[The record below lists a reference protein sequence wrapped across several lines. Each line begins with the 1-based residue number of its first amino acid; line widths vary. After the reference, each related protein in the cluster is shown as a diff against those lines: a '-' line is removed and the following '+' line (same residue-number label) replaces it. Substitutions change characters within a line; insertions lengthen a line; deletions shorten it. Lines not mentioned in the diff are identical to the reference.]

1 MARKSKYLSAQPLPE
16 TSVHYLA
23 GQYGRL
29 SVEDGDDTESNSIG
43 NQAKI
48 ADAFLAEY
56 PDIQIVE
63 RYADNGYTGMNY
75 NRPAFRQ
82 MMADVRSGKIN
93 CIIIKD
99 ISRLGRHFVETS
111 ELVEQIFPA
120 MSVRLISVND
130 NYDSLVQDA
139 GAAASLTMPLKM
151 VMNENYAKD
160 ISRKI
165 RSSIHA
171 QMRSG
176 TYLPSSGSIPYG
188 YLRNAAAA
196 SYDIDEDTAP
206 VVRRIFALRSEGVSF
221 NAIAKQLNQEHIPS
235 PAQLRYLRGMNSS
248 AAYRDALWS
257 RATIRKIVGSDV
269 YIGNRTYGKVSRNH
283 LNEKKKRQPT
293 EQWTVI
299 PNAHPPII
307 SKELF
312 DAVQQVNQE
321 VLASRAAY
329 RTCADVG
336 DVQADLFRGKLFCAE
351 CGSPMGAGKGC
362 ARHGAH
368 SPSRL
373 FYDCNRYRY
382 SAHTVCS
389 SHYIRHERLLAAVTD
404 ALDQQLA
411 LAVDVERLIHEID
424 HSAELTQAKQEKQNT
439 ATSLRLQRQGL
450 DRKLDMLIHD
460 LSTGLIGREEF
471 LYAKEK
477 YQAEL
482 NRILAAEVAQK
493 ERIEQMQKGLSTA
506 QAWVCAMQEYGESTG
521 GLELGITNLL
531 NQLYSRDLSRKIKS
545 VTDRKKLNGE
555 YAFGAV
561 PYGYQ
566 KGEQKNTIVVDPP
579 AADVVRQIFQ
589 WASQGISITQIAQ
602 RLNASGT
609 ETPSVYLAKAR
620 GRYKVRKFWT
630 YESVRNILQN
640 RIYTGDT
647 EAFKSHVVKVG
658 SNRTKLLPEAER
670 PIIPH
675 THEPIRR
682 NPKICH
688 SYS

>member
-1 MARKSKYLSAQPLPE
+1 MAAFFCPQTENLSAQHWYGI
-16 TSVHYLA
+16 SYL
-23 GQYGRL
+23 RL
-29 SVEDGDDTESNSIG
+29 SKLGKRYESESIDNQRKLIHEFVQRHPEITLVGEQVEDGYSGTNYDRPG
-43 NQAKI
+43 FQGVM
-48 ADAFLAEY
+48 DAIREKKANCV
-56 PDIQIVE
+56 IV
-63 RYADNGYTGMNY
+63 
-75 NRPAFRQ
+75 
-82 MMADVRSGKIN
+82 
-93 CIIIKD
+93 KD

-120 MSVRLISVND
+120 MNVRLISVND

-206 VVRRIFALRSEGVSF
+206 VVRRIFILRSEGVSL

-257 RATIRKIVGSDV
+257 RATIRKIVSSDV

-283 LNEKKKRQPT
+283 LNEKKKHQPT
-293 EQWTVI
+293 EQWTII
-299 PNAHPPII
+299 PNAHPPIV

-312 DAVQQVNQE
+312 DSVQQVNQE

-329 RTCADVG
+329 RTCADIG

-477 YQAEL
+477 YRAEL
-482 NRILAAEVAQK
+482 NRILAAETAQK

-506 QAWVCAMQEYGESTG
+506 QAWVRAMQEYRRLPAITGE
-521 GLELGITNLL
+521 LL
-531 NQLYSRDLSRKIKS
+531 DTLVER
-545 VTDRKKLNGE
+545 
-555 YAFGAV
+555 
-561 PYGYQ
+561 
-566 KGEQKNTIVVDPP
+566 
-579 AADVVRQIFQ
+579 
-589 WASQGISITQIAQ
+589 ISIHEDRSITVQ
-602 RLNASGT
+602 LNYADPFAALRPYHTLT
-609 ETPSVYLAKAR
+609 EEVAYC
-620 GRYKVRKFWT
+620 G
-630 YESVRNILQN
+630 
-640 RIYTGDT
+640 
-647 EAFKSHVVKVG
+647 
-658 SNRTKLLPEAER
+658 
-670 PIIPH
+670 
-675 THEPIRR
+675 
-682 NPKICH
+682 
-688 SYS
+688 

>member
-1 MARKSKYLSAQPLPE
+1 MAAFFCPQTENLSAQHWYGI
-16 TSVHYLA
+16 SYL
-23 GQYGRL
+23 RL
-29 SVEDGDDTESNSIG
+29 SKLGKRYESESIDNQRKLIHEFVQRHPEITLVGEQVDD
-43 NQAKI
+43 
-48 ADAFLAEY
+48 
-56 PDIQIVE
+56 
-63 RYADNGYTGMNY
+63 GYTGTNY
-75 NRPAFRQ
+75 DRPGFQGVMDAIREKK
-82 MMADVRSGKIN
+82 AN
-93 CIIIKD
+93 CVIVKD

-120 MSVRLISVND
+120 MNVRLISVND
-130 NYDSLVQDA
+130 NYDSLVQYA

-206 VVRRIFALRSEGVSF
+206 VVRRIFTLRSEGVSL

-257 RATIRKIVGSDV
+257 RSTVRKIVGSDV

-312 DAVQQVNQE
+312 DTVQKVNHE

-329 RTCADVG
+329 RACADIG

-382 SAHTVCS
+382 SAHTVCA
-389 SHYIRHERLLAAVTD
+389 SHYIRHERLLATVTD
-404 ALDQQLA
+404 VLDQQLT

-424 HSAELTQAKQEKQNT
+424 HAAELTRAKQEKQNT

-477 YQAEL
+477 YRAEL
-482 NRILAAEVAQK
+482 NRILTAEAAQK
-493 ERIEQMQKGLSTA
+493 KRIEQMQKGLSTA
-506 QAWVCAMQEYGESTG
+506 QTWVRAMQEYQRLPAITK
-521 GLELGITNLL
+521 ELLDTL
-531 NQLYSRDLSRKIKS
+531 
-545 VTDRKKLNGE
+545 VE
-555 YAFGAV
+555 C
-561 PYGYQ
+561 
-566 KGEQKNTIVVDPP
+566 
-579 AADVVRQIFQ
+579 
-589 WASQGISITQIAQ
+589 ISIHEDRSITVQ
-602 RLNASGT
+602 LNYADPFAALRPYHT
-609 ETPSVYLAKAR
+609 LAK
-620 GRYKVRKFWT
+620 
-630 YESVRNILQN
+630 
-640 RIYTGDT
+640 
-647 EAFKSHVVKVG
+647 EAAYCG
-658 SNRTKLLPEAER
+658 
-670 PIIPH
+670 
-675 THEPIRR
+675 
-682 NPKICH
+682 
-688 SYS
+688 

>member
-1 MARKSKYLSAQPLPE
+1 MARKSKYLPTRSLSE

-48 ADAFLAEY
+48 ADAFLAEH
-56 PDIQIVE
+56 PDIRIVE

-75 NRPAFRQ
+75 NRPAFHQ
-82 MMADVRSGKIN
+82 MMADVRNGKIN

-120 MSVRLISVND
+120 MNVRLISAND
-130 NYDSLVQDA
+130 NYDSLMQDA
-139 GAAASLTMPLKM
+139 SAAASLTMPLKM

-171 QMRSG
+171 QMHSG

-188 YLRNAAAA
+188 YLRNAAAV
-196 SYDIDEDTAP
+196 SYDIDEETAP
-206 VVRRIFALRSEGVSF
+206 VVRRIFTLRSEGVSF
-221 NAIAKQLNQEHIPS
+221 NAIAKQLNQERIPS

-257 RATIRKIVGSDV
+257 RTTIRKIVGNDV
-269 YIGNRTYGKVSRNH
+269 YIGNRTYGKISRNH
-283 LNEKKKRQPT
+283 LNEKKKYQPA

-299 PNAHPPII
+299 SNAHPPII

-321 VLASRAAY
+321 VHASRTAY
-329 RTCADVG
+329 HSRPDIGGAK
-336 DVQADLFRGKLFCAE
+336 ADLFRGKLFCAE
-351 CGSPMGAGKGC
+351 CGSPMGAAKGC

-382 SAHTVCS
+382 SAHTACA
-389 SHYIRHERLLAAVTD
+389 SHYIRHERLLASVTD

-424 HSAELTQAKQEKQNT
+424 HSIELLQAKQEKQNA
-439 ATSLRLQRQGL
+439 ATGLRIQRQCL
-450 DRKLDMLIHD
+450 DRKLDSLIHD
-460 LSTGLIGREEF
+460 LSTGLIGRKEF
-471 LYAKEK
+471 LYAKKK
-477 YQAEL
+477 YRAEYDRL
-482 NRILAAEVAQK
+482 LTAEAAQK
-493 ERIEQMQKGLSTA
+493 EQVEQMQKGRSTA
-506 QAWVCAMQEYGESTG
+506 QAWVRAMQNYQRLPTITK
-521 GLELGITNLL
+521 ELLDALVKRVSIHA
-531 NQLYSRDLSRKIKS
+531 
-545 VTDRKKLNGE
+545 DR
-555 YAFGAV
+555 
-561 PYGYQ
+561 
-566 KGEQKNTIVVDPP
+566 
-579 AADVVRQIFQ
+579 
-589 WASQGISITQIAQ
+589 SITIQ
-602 RLNASGT
+602 LNYADPFAT
-609 ETPSVYLAKAR
+609 LLPYHTLAK
-620 GRYKVRKFWT
+620 
-630 YESVRNILQN
+630 
-640 RIYTGDT
+640 
-647 EAFKSHVVKVG
+647 EAVCCG
-658 SNRTKLLPEAER
+658 
-670 PIIPH
+670 
-675 THEPIRR
+675 
-682 NPKICH
+682 
-688 SYS
+688 

>member
-1 MARKSKYLSAQPLPE
+1 MKKQKKPVPPAEAEPVIKKQPLLKRLLFGPE
-16 TSVHYLA
+16 RPDLSELEAGSTTILDILSPTAIDTKSRDYTVVDGVFHAYLYITGYGYSTTVGSCWLAPLVEA
-23 GQYGRL
+23 GEGVNVSFSFTRQNREKIL
-29 SVEDGDDTESNSIG
+29 S
-43 NQAKI
+43 KI
-48 ADAFLAEY
+48 AQTTML
-56 PDIQIVE
+56 
-63 RYADNGYTGMNY
+63 
-75 NRPAFRQ
+75 NRSRMRDVGDTRQ
-82 MMADVRSGKIN
+82 DYEELDSAITSGLYL
-93 CIIIKD
+93 KD
-99 ISRLGRHFVETS
+99 
-111 ELVEQIFPA
+111 
-120 MSVRLISVND
+120 
-130 NYDSLVQDA
+130 
-139 GAAASLTMPLKM
+139 
-151 VMNENYAKD
+151 VMNRQGEDFYYMHTLIEVVAD
-160 ISRKI
+160 D
-165 RSSIHA
+165 
-171 QMRSG
+171 
-176 TYLPSSGSIPYG
+176 PDIPYG

-506 QAWVCAMQEYGESTG
+506 QAWVCAMQEYRRLPAITR
-521 GLELGITNLL
+521 ELLDTLVE
-531 NQLYSRDLSRKIKS
+531 R
-545 VTDRKKLNGE
+545 
-555 YAFGAV
+555 
-561 PYGYQ
+561 
-566 KGEQKNTIVVDPP
+566 
-579 AADVVRQIFQ
+579 
-589 WASQGISITQIAQ
+589 ISIHEDRSITIQ
-602 RLNASGT
+602 LNYAD
-609 ETPSVYLAKAR
+609 PFAALRPYHPLAK
-620 GRYKVRKFWT
+620 
-630 YESVRNILQN
+630 
-640 RIYTGDT
+640 
-647 EAFKSHVVKVG
+647 EAVCCG
-658 SNRTKLLPEAER
+658 
-670 PIIPH
+670 
-675 THEPIRR
+675 
-682 NPKICH
+682 
-688 SYS
+688 

>member
-1 MARKSKYLSAQPLPE
+1 MARKSKYLSAQPLLE

-75 NRPAFRQ
+75 NRPAFHQ

-111 ELVEQIFPA
+111 ELVEQIFPT
-120 MSVRLISVND
+120 MNVRLISVND

-196 SYDIDEDTAP
+196 SYDIDEEAAP
-206 VVRRIFALRSEGVSF
+206 VVRRIFTLRSEGVSF

-293 EQWTVI
+293 EKWTVI

-312 DAVQQVNQE
+312 DSVQQVNQE

-329 RTCADVG
+329 RACADIG

-404 ALDQQLA
+404 ALDQQLT
-411 LAVDVERLIHEID
+411 LTVDVERLIHEID
-424 HSAELTQAKQEKQNT
+424 HSTELTQAKQEKQNA
-439 ATSLRLQRQGL
+439 ATSLRLQRQSL

-477 YQAEL
+477 YRAEL
-482 NRILAAEVAQK
+482 NRILAAEAAQK
-493 ERIEQMQKGLSTA
+493 ERIEQMRKSLSTA
-506 QAWVCAMQEYGESTG
+506 QAWVRAMQEYQRLPAITR
-521 GLELGITNLL
+521 ELLDTLVE
-531 NQLYSRDLSRKIKS
+531 R
-545 VTDRKKLNGE
+545 
-555 YAFGAV
+555 
-561 PYGYQ
+561 
-566 KGEQKNTIVVDPP
+566 
-579 AADVVRQIFQ
+579 
-589 WASQGISITQIAQ
+589 ISIHEDRSITIQ
-602 RLNASGT
+602 LNYADPFAALRPDHT
-609 ETPSVYLAKAR
+609 LTK
-620 GRYKVRKFWT
+620 
-630 YESVRNILQN
+630 
-640 RIYTGDT
+640 
-647 EAFKSHVVKVG
+647 EAACCG
-658 SNRTKLLPEAER
+658 
-670 PIIPH
+670 
-675 THEPIRR
+675 
-682 NPKICH
+682 
-688 SYS
+688 

>member
-1 MARKSKYLSAQPLPE
+1 
-16 TSVHYLA
+16 
-23 GQYGRL
+23 
-29 SVEDGDDTESNSIG
+29 
-43 NQAKI
+43 
-48 ADAFLAEY
+48 
-56 PDIQIVE
+56 
-63 RYADNGYTGMNY
+63 MN
-75 NRPAFRQ
+75 
-82 MMADVRSGKIN
+82 
-93 CIIIKD
+93 
-99 ISRLGRHFVETS
+99 
-111 ELVEQIFPA
+111 
-120 MSVRLISVND
+120 VRLISVND

-139 GAAASLTMPLKM
+139 SAAASLTMPLKM

-176 TYLPSSGSIPYG
+176 TYLPSSSSVPYG
-188 YLRNAAAA
+188 YLRNATAA
-196 SYDIDEDTAP
+196 SYDIDEEAAP

-299 PNAHPPII
+299 LNAHPPII

-329 RTCADVG
+329 RTCADIG

-362 ARHGAH
+362 ARHGAQ

-382 SAHTVCS
+382 SARTACAG
-389 SHYIRHERLLAAVTD
+389 HYIRHEQLLAAVTD
-404 ALDQQLA
+404 VLDQQLT
-411 LAVDVERLIHEID
+411 LAVDVERLLHEID
-424 HSAELTQAKQEKQNT
+424 HSTELTQAKQEKQNT
-439 ATSLRLQRQGL
+439 ATSLRLQRQSL

-477 YQAEL
+477 YRAEL
-482 NRILAAEVAQK
+482 NRILTAEAAQK
-493 ERIEQMQKGLSTA
+493 ERIEQMQKGLSTT
-506 QAWVCAMQEYGESTG
+506 QAWVCAMREYQRLPAVTR
-521 GLELGITNLL
+521 ELLDTLVE
-531 NQLYSRDLSRKIKS
+531 R
-545 VTDRKKLNGE
+545 
-555 YAFGAV
+555 
-561 PYGYQ
+561 
-566 KGEQKNTIVVDPP
+566 
-579 AADVVRQIFQ
+579 
-589 WASQGISITQIAQ
+589 ISIHEDRSITIQ
-602 RLNASGT
+602 LNYAD
-609 ETPSVYLAKAR
+609 PFAALPPYHPLAK
-620 GRYKVRKFWT
+620 
-630 YESVRNILQN
+630 
-640 RIYTGDT
+640 
-647 EAFKSHVVKVG
+647 EAVCCG
-658 SNRTKLLPEAER
+658 
-670 PIIPH
+670 
-675 THEPIRR
+675 
-682 NPKICH
+682 
-688 SYS
+688 

>member
-1 MARKSKYLSAQPLPE
+1 MARKSKYLTAQPLPAA
-16 TSVHYLA
+16 SVYYLA

-48 ADAFLAEY
+48 ADAFLAEH

-63 RYADNGYTGMNY
+63 RYADNGYTGMSY
-75 NRPAFRQ
+75 NRPAFHQ
-82 MMADVRSGKIN
+82 LMADVRSGKIN

-111 ELVEQIFPA
+111 ELVEQILPA
-120 MSVRLISVND
+120 MNVRLISVND
-130 NYDSLVQDA
+130 NYDSLLQDA

-196 SYDIDEDTAP
+196 SYDIDAETAP
-206 VVRRIFALRSEGVSF
+206 VVRRIFALRAEGISF
-221 NAIAKQLNQEHIPS
+221 HAIARRLNQEHIPS
-235 PAQLRYLRGMNSS
+235 PAQLRYLRGMNRSDT
-248 AAYRDALWS
+248 YRDALWS
-257 RATIRKIVGSDV
+257 RTTVRKITANDV
-269 YIGNRTYGKVSRNH
+269 YIGNRTYEKVFRNH
-283 LNEKKKRQPT
+283 LNEKKKRQSP

-312 DAVQQVNQE
+312 DAVQQVNHE
-321 VLASRAAY
+321 VRASRTAY
-329 RTCADVG
+329 RTCADIG

-382 SAHTVCS
+382 SAHTSCA
-389 SHYIRHERLLAAVTD
+389 SHYIRHERLLAALTD
-404 ALDQQLA
+404 VLDQQLT

-439 ATSLRLQRQGL
+439 AASLHLQRQGL
-450 DRKLDMLIHD
+450 ERKLDMLIHD
-460 LSTGLIGREEF
+460 LSAGLIGREEF

-477 YQAEL
+477 YRAEL
-482 NRILAAEVAQK
+482 NRILAEEAAQK
-493 ERIEQMQKGLSTA
+493 KQVEQLQKGLSAA
-506 QAWVCAMQEYGESTG
+506 QTWVRGMQEYQRLPAITR
-521 GLELGITNLL
+521 ELLDTLV
-531 NQLYSRDLSRKIKS
+531 QR
-545 VTDRKKLNGE
+545 
-555 YAFGAV
+555 
-561 PYGYQ
+561 
-566 KGEQKNTIVVDPP
+566 
-579 AADVVRQIFQ
+579 
-589 WASQGISITQIAQ
+589 ISIHEDRSITIQLSYADPFAAL
-602 RLNASGT
+602 RPYH
-609 ETPSVYLAKAR
+609 TPAKEAAR
-620 GRYKVRKFWT
+620 C
-630 YESVRNILQN
+630 
-640 RIYTGDT
+640 D
-647 EAFKSHVVKVG
+647 
-658 SNRTKLLPEAER
+658 
-670 PIIPH
+670 
-675 THEPIRR
+675 
-682 NPKICH
+682 
-688 SYS
+688 